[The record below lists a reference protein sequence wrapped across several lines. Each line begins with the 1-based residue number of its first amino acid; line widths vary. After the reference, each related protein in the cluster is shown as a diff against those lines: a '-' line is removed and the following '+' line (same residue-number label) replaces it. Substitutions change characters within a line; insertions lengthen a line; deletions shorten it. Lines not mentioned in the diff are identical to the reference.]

1 MSDKSQMTP
10 AMRQYHEIKRQV
22 SDAILFFRM
31 GDFYEMFYDDA
42 MTASRA
48 LELTL
53 TSRQKDK
60 SGVAIPMCGI
70 PYHAADT
77 YIGRLIRKGFKVAVC
92 DQVEDPRHAKGIVK
106 REVVRVVTP
115 STYVHQGYLEEK
127 EASYLMAVI
136 LEPQALGVSLVDLST
151 GDFLTS
157 EFRGDKR
164 WEELEHTLATYRPR
178 EIVLPED
185 CDLPDE
191 VWNGF
196 GGADRPVETRRENW
210 RFDYEASRE
219 LLLRHFGTVSLD
231 GFGVE
236 DRRMAVAAAG
246 AALQYLDE
254 TQRGQ
259 ITHIS
264 TLRLQEEANHLILD
278 PVTQRNLELTRS
290 LSDGSRQGS
299 LLSVIDR
306 TQTAMGARL
315 FKGWLLRPLV
325 EVEAIGRR
333 LDSVE
338 EFAFDTILRS
348 KLRELFKSTIDL
360 ERVLSRITLGTAGP
374 RDFVGLAHSLGQL
387 PRVVGLTDEARAPL
401 IRDLR
406 DSVDP
411 LEDVRTDI
419 ESTLVSEPPA
429 TLKDG
434 GVIRERVSAEL
445 DELRKLR
452 SQGKQTLAEI
462 EERERERTG
471 ITTLKVRYNKVF
483 GYYMEV
489 TKSKLDAVPEDYIR
503 KQTLVGSERFIT
515 PELKEYE
522 EKVLTAEEKINTIEN
537 DLFEALRQRVSHQ
550 AARIRRTAEA
560 VASLDAL
567 SSLAEVAAANNY
579 TKPRLHPEFDLY
591 IKQGRH
597 PVIEASSREPFVP
610 NDLTLD
616 EDHRLIILTGPNMGG
631 KSTFL
636 RQSAIIVILAQMGSF
651 IPAEEAKLP
660 IVDRIFTRV
669 GASDDLSRG
678 RSTFMVEMQETA
690 NILHHATARS
700 LILLDEIGRGTA
712 TFDGLS
718 LAWAVAEFIVTES
731 RLGPKTVFATHYH
744 ELTDLATELSGVVNY
759 HVSAKE
765 WKDDIVFLRKVV
777 PGGSDRS
784 YGIQVARLAGL
795 PRPLIARAQEILTN
809 LERTEFDPE
818 GRPRLSVGETAPT
831 PTAERQLPLFAEAEA
846 RIANELK
853 KLDLEKMTPLE
864 ALQALAE
871 LKKRLD

>member
-1 MSDKSQMTP
+1 MTP

-53 TSRQKDK
+53 TSRQKDR

-77 YIGRLIRKGFKVAVC
+77 YIGRLIRQGFKVAVC

-127 EASYLMAVI
+127 EANYLMAVI
-136 LEPQALGVSLVDLST
+136 PGPQAVGVSLVDLST

-157 EFRGDKR
+157 EFEGDKR
-164 WEELEHTLATYRPR
+164 WEDLEHTLASYRPR

-185 CDLPDE
+185 GDLPYG

-196 GGADRPVETRRENW
+196 GEADRPVETRRENW
-210 RFDYEASRE
+210 RFDYEAARE
-219 LLLRHFGTVSLD
+219 LLLKHFGTVSLE
-231 GFGVE
+231 GFGIE
-236 DRRMAVAAAG
+236 NRRMAVAAAG
-246 AALQYLDE
+246 AALQYLEE

-259 ITHIS
+259 VEHIS
-264 TLRLQEEANHLILD
+264 TLRFQEETDYLMLD
-278 PVTQRNLELTRS
+278 SVTQRNLELTRS
-290 LSDGSRQGS
+290 LANGGRQGS
-299 LLSVIDR
+299 LLDVIDH

-315 FKGWLLRPLV
+315 FRGWLLRPLI
-325 EVEAIGRR
+325 EVDAIGKR

-348 KLRELFKSTIDL
+348 KLRELFKTTIDL

-374 RDFVGLAHSLGQL
+374 RDYVGLANSLSQL
-387 PRVVGLTDEARAPL
+387 PRVVGLTEGARAPL
-401 IRDLR
+401 ICDLR
-406 DSVDP
+406 DQLDP

-419 ESTLVSEPPA
+419 ETTLVSEPPA

-434 GVIRERVSAEL
+434 GVIRGHVSSDL
-445 DELRKLR
+445 DELRQLR
-452 SQGKQTLAEI
+452 SQGKQTLAKI
-462 EERERERTG
+462 EARERERTG
-471 ITTLKVRYNKVF
+471 ITTLKVRYNRVF
-483 GYYMEV
+483 GYYIEV
-489 TKSKLDAVPEDYIR
+489 TKSKLDSVPDDYIR

-522 EKVLTAEEKINTIEN
+522 EKVLTAEEKINVIEN
-537 DLFEALRQRVSHQ
+537 DLFEALRQRVTHQ
-550 AARIRRTAEA
+550 AARINRTAQSI
-560 VASLDAL
+560 ASLDAL
-567 SSLAEVAAANNY
+567 SSLAEVAAVNNY
-579 TKPRLHPEFDLY
+579 TKPRIHTGFDLQ
-591 IKQGRH
+591 IRQGRH

-616 EDHRLIILTGPNMGG
+616 EDHHLIILTGPNMGG

-636 RQSAIIVILAQMGSF
+636 RQSAIIVIMAQMGSF

-690 NILHHATARS
+690 NILHHATPKS

-718 LAWAVAEFIVTES
+718 LAWAVAEFLVSES
-731 RLGPKTVFATHYH
+731 HLASKTVFATHYH
-744 ELTDLATELSGVVNY
+744 ELTDLASELSGVVNY

-795 PRPLIARAQEILTN
+795 PRPLITRAQEILSN

-818 GRPRLSVGETAPT
+818 GRPRLSAGDGAPL

-846 RIANELK
+846 RIANELR
-853 KLDLEKMTPLE
+853 KLDLDEMTPLE
-864 ALQALAE
+864 ALQALAD
-871 LKKRLD
+871 LKKGLE